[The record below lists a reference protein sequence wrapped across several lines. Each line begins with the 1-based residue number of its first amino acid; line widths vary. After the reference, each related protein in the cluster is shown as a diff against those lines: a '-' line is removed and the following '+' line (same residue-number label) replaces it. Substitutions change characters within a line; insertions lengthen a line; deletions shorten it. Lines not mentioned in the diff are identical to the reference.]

1 VKINLLPDDYT
12 PPEVKIEIKL
22 QPYNGTKP
30 RSPMLSGYVRIT
42 TSQLKQLDSI
52 VTKGGKG
59 EMYLR
64 VALWD
69 EGNQGGVSGVLEYK
83 EFEGK
88 IVQPEM
94 AQEVTS
100 IWY

>member
-1 VKINLLPDDYT
+1 MKINLLPDDYT

-30 RSPMLSGYVRIT
+30 RSPMLSGYVRLT
-42 TSQLKQLDSI
+42 SSQLKTLDSI
-52 VTKGGKG
+52 VSKGGKG
-59 EMYLR
+59 EMFLR

-83 EFEGK
+83 EYEGK
-88 IVQPEM
+88 LVQPETT
-94 AQEVTS
+94 QEAKS

>member
-1 VKINLLPDDYT
+1 MKINLLPDDYT

-22 QPYNGTKP
+22 QPYNGTSP
-30 RSPMLSGYVRIT
+30 RAPMLSGYVRISS
-42 TSQLKQLDSI
+42 SQLKTLDSI
-52 VTKGGKG
+52 ITKGGKG

-69 EGNQGGVSGVLEYK
+69 EGSQGGVSGVLEYK

-88 IVQPEM
+88 LIKPAET
-94 AQEVTS
+94 QEVNS